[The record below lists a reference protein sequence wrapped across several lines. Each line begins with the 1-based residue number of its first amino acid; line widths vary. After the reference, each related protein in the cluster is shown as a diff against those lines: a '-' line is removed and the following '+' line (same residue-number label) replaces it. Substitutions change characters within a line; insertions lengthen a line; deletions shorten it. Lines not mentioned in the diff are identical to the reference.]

1 MLGVCA
7 AKGGGID
14 HVSPLATETAEATGH
29 DSLAPWLRPQE
40 NIAWRVQRTVV
51 ICAVFPV
58 MDSASHS
65 T

>member
-7 AKGGGID
+7 GKGGGID
-14 HVSPLATETAEATGH
+14 HVSPLATEPAEATGH
-29 DSLAPWLRPQE
+29 DSLAPCLRPHE
-40 NIAWRVQRTVV
+40 KLAFRVQRTVV

-58 MDSASHS
+58 MDSANHS